1 MTTSVMAGTLGF
13 VWTCLLIELT
23 PGPNMT
29 TLAVLSASRGR
40 RAGIAA
46 GLGVALGLAIVGAL
60 AGLGLAT
67 AIEQSRLLYEAL
79 RWAGVGYLLWL
90 AWEGWQDAVVDPP
103 VLAGGPAEMDLRHF
117 RQGLIT
123 NLLNPKAAVFYVSI
137 LPTFLDPARP
147 LLRQSLLLTAI
158 YVGVATSI
166 HLAIVLAADQT
177 RTLLGDPRRHRLI
190 RRALAILLALVALWL
205 AWSTK
210 R

>member
-1 MTTSVMAGTLGF
+1 MTGTILAGTLAF
-13 VWTCLLIELT
+13 AWTCLLIELT

-46 GLGVALGLAIVGAL
+46 VLGVALGLSIVGVL
-60 AGLGLAT
+60 AGLGLAA
-67 AIEQSRLLYEAL
+67 AIDQSPLLYEAL

-90 AWEGWQDAVVDPP
+90 AWEGWQDAEIDPP
-103 VLAGGPAEMDLRHF
+103 HLGSATTDADLRHF

-137 LPTFLDPARP
+137 LPTFLDPERP

-158 YVGVATSI
+158 YVAIATAI
-166 HLAIVLAADQT
+166 HLAIVMAADHT
-177 RTLLGDPRRHRLI
+177 RTLLGDPNRNRLI
-190 RRALAILLALVALWL
+190 RRALAVLLAIVALWL
-205 AWSTK
+205 AWST
-210 R
+210 RR